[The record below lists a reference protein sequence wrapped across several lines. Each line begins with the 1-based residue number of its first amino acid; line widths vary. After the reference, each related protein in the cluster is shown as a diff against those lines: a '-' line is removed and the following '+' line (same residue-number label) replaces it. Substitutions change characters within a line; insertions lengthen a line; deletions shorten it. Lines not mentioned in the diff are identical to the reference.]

1 MLLGG
6 GPNESKFGEGFN
18 KFHSCTRHYR
28 FSCYGYFP
36 TVPSGSFLINQCN
49 YNRDFLSRHEKFRPT
64 KSIHEERTKGIY

>member
-18 KFHSCTRHYR
+18 KFHSCSRYFR
-28 FSCYGYFP
+28 SGGYANYP
-36 TVPSGSFLINQCN
+36 TVPTGSFLINQCN